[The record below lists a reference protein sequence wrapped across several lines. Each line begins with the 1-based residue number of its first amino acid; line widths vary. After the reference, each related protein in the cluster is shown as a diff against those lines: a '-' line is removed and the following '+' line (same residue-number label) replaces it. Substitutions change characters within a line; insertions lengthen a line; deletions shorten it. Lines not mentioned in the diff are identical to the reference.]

1 MRQFPVCSVRRSGLR
16 PTTNTS
22 ERWRLYGCA
31 DGFQE
36 GRYRRTI
43 LRVRAYYFTGAQW
56 AYQNLR
62 KKRLKISRF
71 LELNDPFELFAVE
84 QHDPVLRRRMKDWAK
99 RVHAEDG
106 VICLSRSWRNPLMW
120 SHYADRHRG
129 VCLGFDVSDLEKI
142 SYQPERLAPGLLTDG
157 PQPPTAW
164 TQLLLT
170 TKFADWEYENE
181 VRILLHLSLMA
192 EEKGLYFKPFDK
204 RLRLVE
210 VIAGARC
217 CIGWQ
222 RPLTEAVSE
231 FPGKPKLI
239 KARLSFEQFRVCTQL
254 SESSA
259 QQGYDAEWAW
269 QKCTCKDPRLHALP
283 EGSQSESGPA

>member
-1 MRQFPVCSVRRSGLR
+1 M
-16 PTTNTS
+16 
-22 ERWRLYGCA
+22 
-31 DGFQE
+31 
-36 GRYRRTI
+36 I
-43 LRVRAYYFTGAQW
+43 LDVPAYYFTEAQW
-56 AYQNLR
+56 VYQNLR
-62 KKRLKISRF
+62 RKRLKISRF
-71 LELNDPFELFAVE
+71 LELNDPFELLAVN
-84 QHDPVLRRRMKDWAK
+84 QGDPVQRRRMKDWAK
-99 RVHAEDG
+99 RVHDEYG
-106 VICLSRSWRNPLMW
+106 VICFSRSWRSPLMW
-120 SHYADRHRG
+120 SHYGDRHRG
-129 VCLGFDVSDLEKI
+129 VCLGFEVSDLEKI
-142 SYQPERLAPGLLTDG
+142 NYRPDRLARGLLMDD
-157 PQPPTAW
+157 PQPRTAW

-170 TKFADWEYENE
+170 TKFAEWKYERE
-181 VRILLHLSLMA
+181 ARMLLPLSDMA

-222 RPLTEAVSE
+222 RPHTEAVSE

-259 QQGYDAEWAW
+259 QQGYDGEWAW